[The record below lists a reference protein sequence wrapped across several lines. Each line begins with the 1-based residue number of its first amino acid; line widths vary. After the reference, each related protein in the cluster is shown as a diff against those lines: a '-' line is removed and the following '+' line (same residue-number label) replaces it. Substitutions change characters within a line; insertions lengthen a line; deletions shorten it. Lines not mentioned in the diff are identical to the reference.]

1 MLRPAGQPPY
11 KRWKIELSEILH
23 WNRFDPA
30 HLMSDDDID
39 RWIAEAR
46 HKVMFRSEEIVA

>member
-1 MLRPAGQPPY
+1 
-11 KRWKIELSEILH
+11 
-23 WNRFDPA
+23 
-30 HLMSDDDID
+30 MSDDDID